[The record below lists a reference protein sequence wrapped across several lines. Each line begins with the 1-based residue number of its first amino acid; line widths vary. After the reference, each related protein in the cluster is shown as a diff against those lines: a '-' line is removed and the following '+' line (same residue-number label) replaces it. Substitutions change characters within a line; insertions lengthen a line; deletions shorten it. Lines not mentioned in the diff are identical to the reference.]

1 VNIVMLT
8 NTYLPHVGGV
18 AHSVAAFSEEYR
30 KRGHRVLIVAPEF
43 PEKIA
48 GEKHVVRIHA
58 IQNFNGSDFS
68 VALPFSPDLSDRLD
82 QFKPDIVHAH
92 HPFLLGMTALR
103 VARQRELPLV
113 FTHHTLY
120 EHYTH
125 YVPADSQVLK
135 RFVIE
140 LATRYA
146 NLSSLVLAPSHSIV
160 KLLRERGVQTP
171 IAEVPTGVQLED
183 YNNGDGSKV
192 RRRLGIPKSA
202 FVVGHLGRFGQEKN
216 LRFLCN
222 AVTRFMRDEG
232 NTHFLFAG
240 SGPLEDELQAIFASR
255 GLSQRLHMPGAVLGE
270 ARRDMYNAMDAFVFA
285 STSETQGLVLSEA
298 MAGGVPVIALDA
310 NGSREMV
317 RNGKNGRLVT
327 EINLESF
334 IEAIRWLYQLPP
346 EQRQALNREAL
357 NTARDFSMHSCA
369 QRALDLY
376 QPLLKYGWALDDS
389 LFAQWMRMRNLIG
402 AQWEII
408 EGLTGA
414 AGAAFGQAQEP

>member
-1 VNIVMLT
+1 MNIVMLT

-30 KRGHRVLIVAPEF
+30 RRGHNVLIVAPEF

-48 GEKHVVRIHA
+48 GEKNVVRIHA

-135 RFVIE
+135 RFVVE

-146 NLSSLVLAPSHSIV
+146 NLASLVLAPSHSIV

-192 RRRLGIPKSA
+192 RRRLDIPESA
-202 FVVGHLGRFGQEKN
+202 FVVGHLGRFGQEKTCA
-216 LRFLCN
+216 FS
-222 AVTRFMRDEG
+222 ATR
-232 NTHFLFAG
+232 
-240 SGPLEDELQAIFASR
+240 
-255 GLSQRLHMPGAVLGE
+255 
-270 ARRDMYNAMDAFVFA
+270 
-285 STSETQGLVLSEA
+285 
-298 MAGGVPVIALDA
+298 
-310 NGSREMV
+310 
-317 RNGKNGRLVT
+317 
-327 EINLESF
+327 
-334 IEAIRWLYQLPP
+334 
-346 EQRQALNREAL
+346 
-357 NTARDFSMHSCA
+357 
-369 QRALDLY
+369 
-376 QPLLKYGWALDDS
+376 
-389 LFAQWMRMRNLIG
+389 
-402 AQWEII
+402 
-408 EGLTGA
+408 
-414 AGAAFGQAQEP
+414 